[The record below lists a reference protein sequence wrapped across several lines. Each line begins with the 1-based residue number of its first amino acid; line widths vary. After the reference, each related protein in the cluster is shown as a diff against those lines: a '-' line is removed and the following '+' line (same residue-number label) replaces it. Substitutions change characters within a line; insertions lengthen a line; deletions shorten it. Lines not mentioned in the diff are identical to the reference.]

1 MGDYGVSVGSSL
13 VTKVLCWWVVLIME
27 EAVCVCGQKVNGKS
41 LHFLFSFP
49 VNLKLLFKKVLKK
62 SSENLYLNID
72 SGFICKQPKS
82 SSIEKTMLTMN
93 VIV

>member
-13 VTKVLCWWVVLIME
+13 VTKALCWWVVLIME
-27 EAVCVCGQKVNGKS
+27 EAVCVCGQKVHGES

-82 SSIEKTMLTMN
+82 SSIEKTMLTMD

>member
-1 MGDYGVSVGSSL
+1 
-13 VTKVLCWWVVLIME
+13 ME